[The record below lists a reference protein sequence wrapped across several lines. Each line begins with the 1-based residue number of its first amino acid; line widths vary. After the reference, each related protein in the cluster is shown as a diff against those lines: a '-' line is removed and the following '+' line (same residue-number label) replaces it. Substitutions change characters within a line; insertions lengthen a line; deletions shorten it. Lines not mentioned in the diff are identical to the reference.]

1 MKLSQSHNINAGPW
15 VMAAAFG
22 MVGVAA
28 SAQTFSYSSRD
39 LVAEFRRTGSADLT
53 IDLGSID
60 TFTALSPSQTIN
72 LTTRYDISSQLLAT
86 FGSVDSLTFSVIGT
100 HKFGLVNAIE
110 PQYTTWLTS
119 PRTDPDVQSALP
131 NRYTTS
137 ATQGLQSAVG
147 GILGDGGTKGALVY
161 ASSASYPP
169 SSSTAIVIPT
179 TGTDAVNS
187 YTSLY
192 TGTGGLKSKVNSP
205 GIENTTPVDF
215 SSSGGVVRSD
225 LYEYLPG
232 SPSSK
237 ATYLGAF
244 SLDASGVL
252 SFTAVPEPSDYG
264 LACTAALFAGAIV
277 LRRHRAAKSVEKK

>member
-1 MKLSQSHNINAGPW
+1 MKLSQSHIITAGQW
-15 VMAAAFG
+15 AMAAASG
-22 MVGVAA
+22 LAAVAA

-39 LVAEFRRTGSADLT
+39 LVAEFRRTGSSDLT

-60 TFTALSPSQTIN
+60 TFTALSTGQTIS
-72 LTTRYDISSQLLAT
+72 LSSRYDISTQLLAT
-86 FGSVDSLTFSVIGT
+86 FSNLDSLTFSVIGT
-100 HKFGLVNAIE
+100 HKFGLVNATE

-119 PRTDPDVQSALP
+119 PRTDPAIQTTPP
-131 NRYTTS
+131 NRYATS

-205 GIENTTPVDF
+205 GIENTTPVNF

-232 SPSSK
+232 TPSGK
-237 ATYLGAF
+237 ASYLGAF
-244 SLDASGVL
+244 SLDSSGVL

-264 LACTAALFAGAIV
+264 LACTAALFAGAIA
-277 LRRHRAAKSVEKK
+277 LRRHRAAKSAGSK